1 MRWCKINY
9 KLEHMKNTIENKLKF
24 YGLFIGQEVYFF
36 ESKIER
42 ITPYL
47 LHKDYGMGFLMEA
60 HLELKPLSSISDED
74 AIEVAKIICNS
85 SSFKQLEI
93 VIDAPEN
100 RHEDV
105 TYVLVKRFINHPEV
119 MEWIEFALIQIDH
132 DGCDVITGIKDKSG
146 EFKDDFTDNYIHV
159 TDFLRSK
166 SYAVGF
172 HNLSVSDL
180 ENYGWIKL
188 IK

>member
-1 MRWCKINY
+1 
-9 KLEHMKNTIENKLKF
+9 MKVWELALK
-24 YGLFIGQEVYFF
+24 VYVKKDIPME
-36 ESKIER
+36 ESQ
-42 ITPYL
+42 
-47 LHKDYGMGFLMEA
+47 
-60 HLELKPLSSISDED
+60 
-74 AIEVAKIICNS
+74 IEVAKIICNS

-119 MEWIEFALIQIDH
+119 MEWIEFELIQIDH
-132 DGCDVITGIKDKSG
+132 DGCDVITGIKDKSD